1 MSRAGSTKMSRAER
15 SGVAPPPALISVH
28 DLMPGTMP
36 AVRRTLQRL
45 ERRNLAPVTL
55 LVVPGRGWNRAG
67 FAELR
72 QLQRDGY
79 RLAGHGWLHHA
90 ERLGGLYHRLH
101 SLFLSRRVAEHLALD
116 ELGIIALIQRCFA
129 WFGDHGLDAPALYV
143 PPAWAI
149 GKVPVERLRDSCP
162 FQLYEVFDGVVD
174 AGKGQTRS
182 LPLLGYEADNAL
194 RSAVLRAW
202 NQWQRLRA
210 RRSGEPLRIGIHP
223 HDIDLGLAADLEHDL
238 ARPMHPIAYDA
249 LLDSASRK
257 AAVGA

>member
-1 MSRAGSTKMSRAER
+1 
-15 SGVAPPPALISVH
+15 
-28 DLMPGTMP
+28 MP

-67 FAELR
+67 LAELR

-116 ELGIIALIQRCFA
+116 ELGVIALVQRCFA
-129 WFGDHGLDAPALYV
+129 WFGDHDLDAPTLYV

-149 GKVPVERLRDSCP
+149 GAVSTERLRDNCS
-162 FQLYEVFDGVVD
+162 FRLYEIFSGVVD
-174 AGKGQTRS
+174 ATTSQTRS
-182 LPLLGYEADNAL
+182 LPLLGYEADNTL
-194 RSAVLRAW
+194 RSVVLRGW
-202 NQWQRLRA
+202 NQWHRTRA
-210 RRSGEPLRIGIHP
+210 RRSGDPLRIGIHP
-223 HDIDLGLAADLEHDL
+223 YDIDLGLATDLELDL
-238 ARPMHPIAYDA
+238 EQPMQPIAYDA
-249 LLDSASRK
+249 LLDAASQSAVAR
-257 AAVGA
+257 V